1 MCVCV
6 CVHHASHGLVLN
18 VFSTRTPYRS
28 TNAQEEVSN
37 RPIDRQ
43 AEGEIIII
51 YCTLFLP
58 VLDGKKKKNSIFHS
72 SSTHRMPLRHQREGR
87 RHLAFLLITHSHQL
101 HMIIRSE
108 HTQQKDDHVRSP
120 PILGI
125 HRLPRQNLRDDL
137 LFFFSFW
144 ESRILWYIYIWYIY
158 IAEVGFQGQIA
169 CHGIVIPVERSEPQ
183 K

>member
-1 MCVCV
+1 MNWTMCVCVCV
-6 CVHHASHGLVLN
+6 CVHHASHGLLLN

-43 AEGEIIII
+43 AEGEII

-58 VLDGKKKKNSIFHS
+58 FLDGKKKKNSIFHS

-137 LFFFSFW
+137 FFFSSFW
-144 ESRILWYIYIWYIY
+144 EYIEYIYIY

-169 CHGIVIPVERSEPQ
+169 CHGIVIPVER
-183 K
+183 

>member
-6 CVHHASHGLVLN
+6 CVHHASHGLLLN

-58 VLDGKKKKNSIFHS
+58 VLDGKKKKKFHFS
-72 SSTHRMPLRHQREGR
+72 FFEHAQNASQTPER
-87 RHLAFLLITHSHQL
+87 RTTTS
-101 HMIIRSE
+101 
-108 HTQQKDDHVRSP
+108 
-120 PILGI
+120 
-125 HRLPRQNLRDDL
+125 RLPSHYPLT
-137 LFFFSFW
+137 S
-144 ESRILWYIYIWYIY
+144 
-158 IAEVGFQGQIA
+158 IAYDHQI
-169 CHGIVIPVERSEPQ
+169 
-183 K
+183 